1 MAVKTEPGLQA
12 CVASK
17 STTCISGAF
26 CFMESSDFQVSN
38 PEVIVF
44 SQERASGSDGRG
56 ICLAVDS
63 AQNLLCVPFL
73 CPYKKGTKENVRWEA
88 LKRSLSTLRQYS
100 NIIPRL
106 RATLPPVP
114 PSGQVEN
121 RLWSVLYLQSMFK
134 RNPSGFTY
142 IDYINT
148 SD

>member
-1 MAVKTEPGLQA
+1 MG
-12 CVASK
+12 
-17 STTCISGAF
+17 
-26 CFMESSDFQVSN
+26 
-38 PEVIVF
+38 EVFVWLLI
-44 SQERASGSDGRG
+44 
-56 ICLAVDS
+56 LLN
-63 AQNLLCVPFL
+63 NLLCVPFL
-73 CPYKKGTKENVRWEA
+73 CPYKKGTKENGRWEA

>member
-63 AQNLLCVPFL
+63 AQKLAMCSFLVPVQERNQRKR
-73 CPYKKGTKENVRWEA
+73 PVGGVEA
-88 LKRSLSTLRQYS
+88 KSIDAASIFQHNPPTPS
-100 NIIPRL
+100 HPPPGPPFRL
-106 RATLPPVP
+106 GRKSAVVGPILAEYVQT
-114 PSGQVEN
+114 
-121 RLWSVLYLQSMFK
+121 
-134 RNPSGFTY
+134 
-142 IDYINT
+142 
-148 SD
+148 